1 MTDMLP
7 IIEELADCTTNAQ
20 RVDWLLRAPPYV
32 FHRDHMTLRRILQ
45 ERRHQAGVAYVEA
58 KLAEQTRTRMAD
70 GSIAITIRTSVHIAE
85 TDLKISA
92 RQEGAS

>member
-1 MTDMLP
+1 MTDKLP
-7 IIEELADCTTNAQ
+7 IIEELAACTTNAE
-20 RVDWLLRAPPYV
+20 RADWLLRAPPYV

-45 ERRHQAGVAYVEA
+45 ERRHSAGVAYVEA
-58 KLAEQTRTRMAD
+58 KLAEQMRTRMAD

-92 RQEGAS
+92 RQEGA